1 MTVIGDRGLDP
12 LPKSI
17 AGTCEQVSRIR
28 NAGEFALLLQ
38 PSPMTHSPRP
48 LIPFLASNCDS
59 WALVFDFIPLHYPS
73 VYANNPA
80 ARAEYAARLEALR
93 LYRHFSAISHV
104 VADEMSRVLPLSDS
118 QAQEVS
124 VAWPD
129 AIQNCGTGG
138 VIESQRHGPIVV
150 MAGDEPRKNTF
161 GGLAGVAAATSEQAC
176 RDVVVLGMAGQGVRV
191 HHWSI
196 AAAMRPGEAVTAER
210 ITDEEMTELLSS
222 ARCVVVPS
230 FDEGLS
236 LPVIEA
242 VRSGAPVVAS
252 DIPAHVE
259 LIGRGDFLAD
269 PTSPADMCRAI
280 RTVLRRPATC
290 RS

>member
-1 MTVIGDRGLDP
+1 M
-12 LPKSI
+12 
-17 AGTCEQVSRIR
+17 
-28 NAGEFALLLQ
+28 
-38 PSPMTHSPRP
+38 
-48 LIPFLASNCDS
+48 
-59 WALVFDFIPLHYPS
+59 
-73 VYANNPA
+73 
-80 ARAEYAARLEALR
+80 
-93 LYRHFSAISHV
+93 
-104 VADEMSRVLPLSDS
+104 VADEVSASYLCRILSRRGLCRLARCFDHG
-118 QAQEVS
+118 
-124 VAWPD
+124 
-129 AIQNCGTGG
+129 GTGDY
-138 VIESQRHGPIVV
+138 IESVRHGPIVV
-150 MAGDEPRKNTF
+150 MTGDEPRKNTF
-161 GGLAGVAAATSEQAC
+161 GGLAGVAAATSEQAS

-210 ITDEEMTELLSS
+210 ITDEEMAELLSR

-280 RTVLRRPATC
+280 RTALRRPATC
-290 RS
+290 RSQRSTLERHSHGSLEQHVNDLVKSLREHSQRCAPPVADRRRAIDYESHSPLRGLSRHRAWRISRQRSASSWRECAT